1 MNILWIVI
9 FLALPAL
16 LIWLCKVLPFLNR
29 IGVVLLCYIIGMLI
43 GNLGL
48 LPESFTVAA
57 APGGDSTLSLLQSI
71 TICIALPLILFSLDI
86 RNWLQIARKGLLCM
100 LLACVSVMVV
110 TLIVHLIIGGRTP
123 VSAKFAAASV
133 AVYSGGTINLASI
146 RAAIGMSPDD
156 YIVFNTY
163 DAFISVLYLVFVSTA
178 ARPVF
183 RAVFR
188 MPAYEVPAAARLGAD
203 SSVIDESPGAYT
215 MLLKLRN
222 LPGLLA
228 GFGIAAAIF
237 AVSYL
242 LNMFASRISPS
253 LGMTV
258 MMLCI
263 TSFGI
268 VCSFSRRIRGITGSY
283 QLGMYIIY
291 VFCLSVAAAADF
303 RALLNFDPVILV
315 YVAAATLGSMLL
327 HAALSSLC
335 RIDTDT
341 MIITSVSGIC
351 SPPFVPSVAASLHN
365 PDVLL
370 TGLATGVVGYAAGN
384 YLGLAVSWLFRLF

>member
-1 MNILWIVI
+1 MNILWIII
-9 FLALPAL
+9 FLVLPAL
-16 LIWLCKVLPFLNR
+16 LIILCKKLAFLNR
-29 IGVVLLCYIIGMLI
+29 IGVVLLCYIVGMLI

-57 APGGDSTLSLLQSI
+57 APGGDSALSLLQSI
-71 TICIALPLILFSLDI
+71 SICIALPLILFSLDI
-86 RNWLQIARKGLLCM
+86 KNWLQIARKGLLCM

-110 TLIVHLIIGGRTP
+110 TLIVHLFMSGRTDE
-123 VSAKFAAASV
+123 SSKFAAASV

-183 RAVFR
+183 RLVFR
-188 MPAYEVPAAARLGAD
+188 MPSYEVPSSRSQDAD
-203 SSVIDESPGAYT
+203 SGAIDESPDAFST
-215 MLLKLRN
+215 LLKGRN
-222 LPGLLA
+222 LPGLLVGLA
-228 GFGIAAAIF
+228 NAAFIF

-242 LNMFASRISPS
+242 LNMLASRVSPS

-258 MMLCI
+258 MMLSI
-263 TSFGI
+263 TTLGI
-268 VCSFSRRIRGITGSY
+268 VCSFSRRIRDITGSF

-291 VFCLSVAAAADF
+291 VFCLSVASAADF
-303 RALLNFDPVILV
+303 RALLNFDPVILI
-315 YVAAATLGSMLL
+315 YVAAATLGSMIL

-341 MIITSVSGIC
+341 MIVTSVSAIC

-365 PDVLL
+365 RDVLL
-370 TGLATGVVGYAAGN
+370 TGLATGVVGYAVGN
-384 YLGLAVSWLFRLF
+384 YLGLAVRWLFQLF